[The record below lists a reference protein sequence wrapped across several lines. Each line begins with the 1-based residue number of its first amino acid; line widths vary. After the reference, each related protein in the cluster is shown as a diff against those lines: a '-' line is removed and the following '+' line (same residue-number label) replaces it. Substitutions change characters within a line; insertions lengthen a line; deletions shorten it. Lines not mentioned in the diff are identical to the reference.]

1 MFKNIF
7 NYVRIVGDSAASED
21 FITFLANKYI
31 SDPLEAK
38 DKDVININDIPL
50 EDIDSIITDVEN
62 FEYRKEE

>member
-21 FITFLANKYI
+21 FITFLANKHI
-31 SDPLEAK
+31 SEPLESK
-38 DKDVININDIPL
+38 DKDVININDIPV
-50 EDIDSIITDVEN
+50 EDIDSIIADIEN